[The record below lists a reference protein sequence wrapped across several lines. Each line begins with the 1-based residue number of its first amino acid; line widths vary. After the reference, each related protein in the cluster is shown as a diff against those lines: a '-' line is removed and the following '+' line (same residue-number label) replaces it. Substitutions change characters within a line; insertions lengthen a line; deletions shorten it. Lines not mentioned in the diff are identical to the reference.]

1 MKIREPYLRK
11 KKKRSLG
18 IDPSASP
25 NTQEGEEEGKV
36 LGNPEAFP

>member
-1 MKIREPYLRK
+1 MKIREAYLREK
-11 KKKRSLG
+11 KGGLG

-25 NTQEGEEEGKV
+25 NTQAGEEEGKV